1 MPKVTCSRCEEEREG
16 LAKPPFR
23 GEMGER
29 IHASVC
35 GGCWVAWLEEQKKE
49 MNEHR
54 LSMMNPEHQE
64 RLLQLGWNGRWRDN
78 AGPGAVVGFAG

>member
-1 MPKVTCSRCEEEREG
+1 MSKVTCSRCEEDREG

-23 GEMGER
+23 GEMGGR

-64 RLLQLGWNGRWRDN
+64 RLLALMQTFLGLKE
-78 AGPGAVVGFAG
+78 PS

>member
-1 MPKVTCSRCEEEREG
+1 
-16 LAKPPFR
+16 
-23 GEMGER
+23 
-29 IHASVC
+29 VC

-64 RLLQLGWNGRWRDN
+64 RLLQLMQSFLGLK
-78 AGPGAVVGFAG
+78 AAS